1 MLIGTMNQALA
12 TIRGMNT
19 KEISDLVWNLEME
32 GWYRDN
38 KRKTRSFC
46 NEVVIFN
53 WDYDRHTITRAIY
66 NALEN

>member
-1 MLIGTMNQALA
+1 MLIGNMNQALA
-12 TIRGMNT
+12 TIKSMST
-19 KEISDLVWNLEME
+19 KEINDLVWNLEME
-32 GWYRDN
+32 GWYREN

-53 WDYDRHTITRAIY
+53 WDYDRFAIIRAIY

>member
-12 TIRGMNT
+12 AIKNMNPT
-19 KEISDLVWNLEME
+19 EISNLVWNFEME
-32 GWYRDN
+32 GWYREN

-53 WDYDRHTITRAIY
+53 WDHDRWTITRAIY
-66 NALEN
+66 NAQEN

>member
-12 TIRGMNT
+12 TIKTMNT
-19 KEISDLVWNLEME
+19 TEINNLVWNFEME
-32 GWYRDN
+32 GWYREN

-53 WDYDRHTITRAIY
+53 WNYDRACITRAIY
-66 NALEN
+66 NALED

>member
-12 TIRGMNT
+12 TIKRMST
-19 KEISDLVWNLEME
+19 KEINDLVWNLEME

-46 NEVVIFN
+46 NDVVIFN
-53 WDYDRHTITRAIY
+53 WDYDRSAILRSIY